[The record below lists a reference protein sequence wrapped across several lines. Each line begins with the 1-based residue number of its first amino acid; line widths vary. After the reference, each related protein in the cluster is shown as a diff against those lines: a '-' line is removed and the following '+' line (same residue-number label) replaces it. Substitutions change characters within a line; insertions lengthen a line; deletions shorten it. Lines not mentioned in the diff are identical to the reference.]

1 MEPED
6 HKYANGKLL
15 GLINESGQVADYKIN
30 VQKSFAFLYTNNE
43 RSERDTQETIPF
55 TITYLG
61 INLPEQTKDLHSKNY
76 KIFMKETDKDTN
88 RWKDIQCQQIGRLN
102 NIKPSILPKLMYR
115 FNAIPTK
122 IPVGFCRK
130 STTDSKINIEM
141 QLFVIAKR
149 TLKKKKVGGR
159 MLPNFRTY

>member
-1 MEPED
+1 MEPEV

-15 GLINESGQVADYKIN
+15 GLINESGKVSDYKIN
-30 VQKSFAFLYTNNE
+30 VQKSFAFLFTNNE

-76 KIFMKETDKDTN
+76 KIFMKETEKDTN

-102 NIKPSILPKLMYR
+102 NMKMTVLPKAIYR
-115 FNAIPTK
+115 FK
-122 IPVGFCRK
+122 L
-130 STTDSKINIEM
+130 
-141 QLFVIAKR
+141 Q
-149 TLKKKKVGGR
+149 
-159 MLPNFRTY
+159 